1 MTEAE
6 KLKRKIDKARE
17 KLTRVGQIDNPH
29 DPDVKEAQ
37 HRNPHDLVNWLVYF
51 EVSRLS
57 GKMSYL
63 LGAIGVLIALIL
75 AIMVRG

>member
-1 MTEAE
+1 MTEEE
-6 KLKRKIDKARE
+6 KLKRKIDEAKE
-17 KLTRVGQIDNPH
+17 KLRRAGNDNP
-29 DPDVKEAQ
+29 DSIVS
-37 HRNPHDLVNWLVYF
+37 WLVYF

>member
-1 MTEAE
+1 MTEEE
-6 KLKRKIDKARE
+6 KLKRKIDGAKE
-17 KLTRVGQIDNPH
+17 KLGRDGRSDNP
-29 DPDVKEAQ
+29 DDI
-37 HRNPHDLVNWLVYF
+37 VNWLVYF

-75 AIMVRG
+75 AIMLRG

>member
-1 MTEAE
+1 MTEEE
-6 KLKRKIDKARE
+6 KLKRKIDRAKE
-17 KLTRVGQIDNPH
+17 KLGRAGRFDNP
-29 DPDVKEAQ
+29 DSI
-37 HRNPHDLVNWLVYF
+37 VNWLVYF

-75 AIMVRG
+75 AIMLRG

>member
-1 MTEAE
+1 MTEEE
-6 KLKRKIDKARE
+6 KLKRKIDEAKERLSRA
-17 KLTRVGQIDNPH
+17 GHDNPGGI
-29 DPDVKEAQ
+29 
-37 HRNPHDLVNWLVYF
+37 VNWLVYF

>member
-1 MTEAE
+1 MTEEE
-6 KLKRKIDKARE
+6 KLKRKIDEARE
-17 KLTRVGQIDNPH
+17 RLSQAGNDNP
-29 DPDVKEAQ
+29 DSI
-37 HRNPHDLVNWLVYF
+37 VNWLVYF

>member
-1 MTEAE
+1 MTEEE
-6 KLKRKIDKARE
+6 KLKRKIDRAKE
-17 KLTRVGQIDNPH
+17 KLGRAGHSDNP
-29 DPDVKEAQ
+29 DGI
-37 HRNPHDLVNWLVYF
+37 VNWLVYF

-75 AIMVRG
+75 AIVVRG

>member
-1 MTEAE
+1 MTEEE
-6 KLKRKIDKARE
+6 KLKRKIDEAKERLGRA
-17 KLTRVGQIDNPH
+17 GHDNP
-29 DPDVKEAQ
+29 DSI
-37 HRNPHDLVNWLVYF
+37 VNWLVYF

-75 AIMVRG
+75 AIMLRG

>member
-1 MTEAE
+1 MTEEE
-6 KLKRKIDKARE
+6 KLKRKIDEAKE
-17 KLTRVGQIDNPH
+17 KLSRVGNDS
-29 DPDVKEAQ
+29 PDSI
-37 HRNPHDLVNWLVYF
+37 VNWLVYF

-75 AIMVRG
+75 AIMLRG

>member
-1 MTEAE
+1 MTEEE
-6 KLKRKIDKARE
+6 KLKRKIDEAKERLSRA
-17 KLTRVGQIDNPH
+17 GNDNP
-29 DPDVKEAQ
+29 DSI
-37 HRNPHDLVNWLVYF
+37 VNWLVYF